1 MTPFILDTD
10 EHVIRIVR
18 KSIILF
24 CLQVIG
30 FVFVSILP
38 VFLLSFGIKYF
49 ELSFSDS
56 TQQIVRVILATWI
69 LFVWVSLF
77 IRFTNYYLDSWV
89 ITNKRIV
96 DIDQKS
102 LFTRT
107 TATLNLDKIQDVRVE
122 VGGLLRTV
130 LGIGTIHI
138 QTAGSETVFVI
149 PDASSPEGVKT
160 TIINLYHSV
169 LAEPKTV
176 KIQN

>member
-107 TATLNLDKIQDVRVE
+107 TRNAKLGQNTRRE
-122 VGGLLRTV
+122 SRSRRTSANSAWDRNYTHTNSR
-130 LGIGTIHI
+130 IRNSFRYSRCIFSRR
-138 QTAGSETVFVI
+138 SENYNNKSL
-149 PDASSPEGVKT
+149 PQRAS
-160 TIINLYHSV
+160 
-169 LAEPKTV
+169 
-176 KIQN
+176 